1 MASTQFAMVEELASL
16 VKDNLYSKHLVLSIE
31 ETFVNFLQE
40 DTSQKSPQVIAHSKV
55 ELISSNCDGLSDG
68 ILELQPM
75 SPYHRLLLHRLADI
89 FGFAH
94 ESVGEGDDRHLV
106 LERCADTTVPPI
118 LVSDILFQYDDQQ
131 SLTTS
136 EFTIRKNEAPVLK
149 TVCQVSPSTPLE
161 EREAA
166 YKAAR
171 ERIFSFHDDNEQG
184 ASVSKSRNV
193 PDAARR
199 MIAHALGQ
207 RIYSTSIQKLSLDEN
222 EGGNTDELTR
232 GNGEGLVANVENKK
246 GSTAFSTGKLQL
258 HEKLKY
264 NRNARNGIESTD
276 HKSVSYNEAYN
287 GASSWNKFP
296 PDGSRRRM
304 IGVEDLK
311 KQQTGAARRIFANA
325 MGLPPVKGNQNL
337 TLKPNVGNR
346 DSTKET

>member
-40 DTSQKSPQVIAHSKV
+40 DTS
-55 ELISSNCDGLSDG
+55 SDG